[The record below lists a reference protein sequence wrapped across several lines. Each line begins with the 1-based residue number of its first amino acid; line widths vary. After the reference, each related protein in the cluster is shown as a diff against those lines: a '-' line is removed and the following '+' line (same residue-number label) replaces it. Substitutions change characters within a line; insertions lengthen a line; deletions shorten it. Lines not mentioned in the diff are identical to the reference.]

1 MLRVPARAFLPGQCQ
16 TGHKCF
22 CDRPEFDARKI
33 CYAFGGVAAG
43 APLSTTKCGLARTW
57 HAPGRT
63 FATTA
68 LLQKILRPLT
78 RMTVAHALGG
88 RVALV
93 TGAGRNI
100 GRAIALTLAAA
111 GAAVVINGRRNRQ
124 AVDGVAA
131 EIAAMGGQALPVLA
145 DLADPAA
152 VDGLVATAVA
162 RFGRLD
168 ILVNHAAALPEQA
181 LEAMTL
187 ADWHGVLGVILDGAF
202 LTVRAALTPARVSVR
217 TL

>member
-1 MLRVPARAFLPGQCQ
+1 
-16 TGHKCF
+16 
-22 CDRPEFDARKI
+22 
-33 CYAFGGVAAG
+33 
-43 APLSTTKCGLARTW
+43 
-57 HAPGRT
+57 
-63 FATTA
+63 
-68 LLQKILRPLT
+68 
-78 RMTVAHALGG
+78 MTVAHALGG

-202 LTVRAALTPARVSVR
+202 LTVRAALTPARASVR